1 MVKIQPTVS
10 TDAPKLPA
18 PSSPLLLC
26 RRGPAGHRSGD
37 LMIIGQAI
45 WWPFDQGGGIRVD
58 MRPPFLGWLL
68 PPFA

>member
-18 PSSPLLLC
+18 PSSPLF
-26 RRGPAGHRSGD
+26 RPARARWPSQRGPHDNRP
-37 LMIIGQAI
+37 AI
-45 WWPFDQGGGIRVD
+45 WWPFDQRGGIRVD

-68 PPFA
+68 PTFA